1 MAAKTSTS
9 TKKPVRRRK
18 DARPGEIVA
27 AGIAE
32 FAEHGFERARL
43 DRIAKAAGIAKGT
56 IYLYFESKDA
66 LFLAAVEEYI
76 AGTMSESEQLASG
89 FSGTTEE
96 LLRALL
102 DRLYTQ
108 FLRPEHQAIMR
119 ILIAEGHR
127 MPEVMTQYHSL
138 TIDRG
143 VGVLKAILQRGVDRG
158 EVRPS
163 AIIDHPQV
171 MIAPSMFL
179 ALNRMMFTGTYKLDI
194 EQYKEAHIEVILR
207 GILAPSEG

>member
-1 MAAKTSTS
+1 MATKTGTS
-9 TKKPVRRRK
+9 KKPPVRRRK

-76 AGTMSESEQLASG
+76 VGTMTESAELAST
-89 FSGTTEE
+89 FTGTTEE
-96 LLRALL
+96 LLRALFE
-102 DRLYTQ
+102 RLYVQ

-119 ILIAEGHR
+119 ILISEGHR
-127 MPEVMTQYHSL
+127 MPAVMEQYHGL
-138 TIDRG
+138 TIERG
-143 VGVLKAILQRGVDRG
+143 VGILQAILERGVERG
-158 EVRPS
+158 EVRRS
-163 AIIDHPQV
+163 AILEHPQV

-179 ALNRMMFTGTYKLDI
+179 TLNRMMFAGLHQLDI
-194 EQYKEAHIEVILR
+194 EAYKEAHIEVVLR
-207 GILAPSEG
+207 GILGPDAR